1 MSKVIKKT
9 TTEKYDKDGKLTER
23 IIEEVIEEDIK
34 KITYPITFPY
44 GLWGTG
50 TQPME
55 PMYNLTSK
63 LSDEKD
69 DSVSVT
75 DWLHRHIEEGHIK

>member
-23 IIEEVIEEDIK
+23 IIEEVTEEDTK

-44 GLWGTG
+44 GLWGT
-50 TQPME
+50 QPME
-55 PMYNLTSK
+55 PMCNLTNK
-63 LSDEKD
+63 PSDDKD
-69 DSVSVT
+69 DTVSVT
-75 DWLHRHIEEGHIK
+75 DWLHRHIKEGRIK